1 MGKHAESV
9 EESEGSLAVEDLV
22 IINSRAMPQRYAAIV
37 GLRNLTTNHA
47 FDEVDEKC
55 LFLLAK
61 ISKVQV
67 QQVHGTQVQDCEI
80 ISVKVFVEFEKTKT
94 NQGMKPVKKAGLKSL
109 CRLSAAFVMPSD
121 GIIIHWNG
129 CADM

>member
-1 MGKHAESV
+1 VGKHAESV

-47 FDEVDEKC
+47 FDEVGEKC

-67 QQVHGTQVQDCEI
+67 QQLHGTQVQDCEI
-80 ISVKVFVEFEKTKT
+80 ISVKVYLEFEKTKN
-94 NQGMKPVKKAGLKSL
+94 NQGMKPLKKKDFASV
-109 CRLSAAFVMPSD
+109 CRLSTAFVMPPD